1 MISPRLLRCARLPC
15 SPYCPSTP
23 PRANLRAPCI
33 HGLLTS
39 LASTP
44 CEISGLGKFD
54 ELSHSSP
61 NISAAGRSLSEQT
74 SVHGRKRTEGRLA
87 GVRFRGPQSP
97 EMEHWGLRGGATK
110 PESCRCQRRPAAWD
124 NLDHTPFSPTL
135 QSGFPYS
142 AHCIQQ
148 TGAELTC
155 LGSLGIV
162 DRRNKVARTRYAGR
176 PRDSGGVE
184 SPGHDANGLFTL
196 MGGASSPF

>member
-1 MISPRLLRCARLPC
+1 VISPRLLRCARLPC

-110 PESCRCQRRPAAWD
+110 PESCGCQRRPAAWD
-124 NLDHTPFSPTL
+124 DLDHTPFSPTL
-135 QSGFPYS
+135 QSGFRYS

-148 TGAELTC
+148 TGARIDLPGI
-155 LGSLGIV
+155 LGYS
-162 DRRNKVARTRYAGR
+162 R
-176 PRDSGGVE
+176 S
-184 SPGHDANGLFTL
+184 
-196 MGGASSPF
+196 